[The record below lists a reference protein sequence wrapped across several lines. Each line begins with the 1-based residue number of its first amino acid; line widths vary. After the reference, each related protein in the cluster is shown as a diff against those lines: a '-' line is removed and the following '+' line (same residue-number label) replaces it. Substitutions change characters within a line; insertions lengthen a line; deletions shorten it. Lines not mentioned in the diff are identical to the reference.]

1 MRPRG
6 PLPRRYTFGI
16 LTTVAKDIFRSSYH
30 AELLSGVFKR
40 AFEKYCDLKI
50 IPYRALLHT
59 GISNILHRHSLDG
72 LMIMTWRW
80 IHPRFCQLIENTR
93 DTRVLVV
100 NDPLP
105 GLGVNIVQTDVAA
118 GMRLAVNFLFQKNM
132 RRIGMLHGPRHVTF
146 RVRRKK
152 VQIPFIDTQ
161 LKLNGFTKA
170 SGKRGIKVRKEWI
183 RMTRANSESEGYRVM
198 KKWLC
203 DKDLPRAILCGND
216 DLAFGAIKAV
226 RERGFH
232 CPGDMAVIGFDD
244 NNRAGTHVPPLT
256 TIRQPLM
263 KMGEDAVNILLG
275 KIGRPGSAAIS
286 KKYLPQLIIRKS
298 A

>member
-1 MRPRG
+1 MRPHR
-6 PLPRRYTFGI
+6 PLSRRYTFGI
-16 LTTVAKDIFRSSYH
+16 LTTVAKDIFHSNYH

-40 AFEKYCDLKI
+40 AFEKHCDLKI
-50 IPYRALLHT
+50 IPYRALLHAD
-59 GISNILHRHSLDG
+59 ISHILRWHSLDG

-80 IHPRFCQLIENTR
+80 IHPWFCQLIENTR

-105 GLGVNIVQTDVAA
+105 GLGVNMVQTDVAA
-118 GMRLAVNFLFQKNM
+118 GMRLAVNFLFRKKI
-132 RRIGMLHGPRHVTF
+132 RKIGMLHGPRQVTF
-146 RVRRKK
+146 RIRHKK

-161 LKLNGFTKA
+161 LKLDGFAKVT
-170 SGKRGIKVRKEWI
+170 GERGIEARKEWI

-198 KKWLC
+198 KGWLC
-203 DKDLPRAILCGND
+203 DKDLPQAILCGND

-226 RERGFH
+226 HECGFH
-232 CPGDMAVIGFDD
+232 CPGDMSVIGFDD

-263 KMGEDAVNILLG
+263 KMGEDAVNILLE
-275 KIGRPGSAAIS
+275 KIGRPASGAIS